1 MIEPREDLFKSVEE
15 KVEFNREKAKKSG
28 TAIEDWESLRSF
40 RRELGGEG
48 GTVLFSAGAYNF
60 ENPFETVE
68 NGDADAV
75 VYGRY
80 ALPKYPNKNGILII
94 DGLFRIQIYRDDLKR
109 VSL

>member
-15 KVEFNREKAKKSG
+15 KVEINKEKAKKSG

-48 GTVLFSAGAYNF
+48 GTVLFSAGAYNS

-68 NGDADAV
+68 RGDVDAV
-75 VYGRY
+75 VYGRL
-80 ALPKYPNKNGILII
+80 LPPHT
-94 DGLFRIQIYRDDLKR
+94 RMQ
-109 VSL
+109 

>member
-15 KVEFNREKAKKSG
+15 KIEINKEKANKSG

-40 RRELGGEG
+40 RRELGGVG

-60 ENPFETVE
+60 ENPFESVE
-68 NGDADAV
+68 RGEVDAV

-80 ALPKYPNKNGILII
+80 
-94 DGLFRIQIYRDDLKR
+94 F
-109 VSL
+109 

>member
-40 RRELGGEG
+40 RRELGGKG

-68 NGDADAV
+68 NGEADAV

-80 ALPKYPNKNGILII
+80 APPTTPTTPTRMG
-94 DGLFRIQIYRDDLKR
+94 
-109 VSL
+109 S

>member
-1 MIEPREDLFKSVEE
+1 MFKSVEE
-15 KVEFNREKAKKSG
+15 KIEINKEKARKSG

-68 NGDADAV
+68 KREADAV

-80 ALPKYPNKNGILII
+80 RPTREQGNGKLII
-94 DGLFRIQIYRDDLKR
+94 DGLFRIQIYRDDLKK
-109 VSL
+109 VSH